1 MGFSMKMLLFLI
13 LLLVY
18 THAEASDTELH
29 LGRFSTKELKGWNE
43 QIIGLL
49 KPKTAYT
56 LTRDNDREVLVA
68 YSTKSASGRIY
79 TLDLEPR
86 EYATLKWS
94 WKIDHTI
101 RKGDEKT
108 KAGDDFAARVCVF
121 FPRGFFSKKRAVC
134 YVWANRLPKG
144 EHVVSPFTPYII
156 TVAVDSGEELA
167 GRWTSHQ
174 RNIYEDY
181 RRFFGEEP
189 PRIGAVALMTD
200 SDNTGESAVG
210 YYGDISLVRPPKA
223 IDTKQ
228 KDHKAKE
235 APPKEPKPKDLAPGE
250 LKGNG
255 GPAVPPP
262 PAIPQPKKPKDEPIQ
277 GQPDNKEQQNK
288 KEQPPGAIT
297 PPPAAAPQP
306 APVQ

>member
-29 LGRFSTKELKGWNE
+29 LGRFSTKELTGWNE

-56 LTRDNDREVLVA
+56 LIRDNDREVLVA

-79 TLDLEPR
+79 TLNLEPR

-144 EHVVSPFTPYII
+144 EHVASPFTANII

-167 GRWTSHQ
+167 GRWTFHQ
-174 RNIYEDY
+174 RDVQEDY

-189 PRIGAVALMTD
+189 PRIGGVALMTD
-200 SDNTGESAVG
+200 TDNTGETAVG
-210 YYGDISLVRPPKA
+210 YYGDISLVRSAKATDGKQKDQKAKETPQKVQKPKDQPPKA
-223 IDTKQ
+223 V
-228 KDHKAKE
+228 
-235 APPKEPKPKDLAPGE
+235 
-250 LKGNG
+250 KGNG
-255 GPAVPPP
+255 EPSPPP
-262 PAIPQPKKPKDEPIQ
+262 PAIPQPEKTFDEPKP
-277 GQPDNKEQQNK
+277 GEPDNKK
-288 KEQPPGAIT
+288 QPPGATT
-297 PPPAAAPQP
+297 PTPAAAPQP
-306 APVQ
+306 PLLQ